1 MCTASTQATKTRDAT
16 HTDEDDLKLVTDLF
30 GQPYFHRTRDDIELV
45 TCIKHGA
52 RVTISGLSEKICKQ
66 LNLSEQFSGTFAQ
79 DKSGKADAVLR
90 EDGKFV
96 SLNELVMYGDKP
108 SVELVQSLTCE
119 HNRPFISA
127 CTHYFAGDR
136 PEVTDAWG
144 VWFEQVDVWQQPL
157 PIQCDG
163 DPNRLNVDSLPA
175 AFLADGTVLNLHQ
188 TTEPALEDIGLQGT
202 RPSTAP
208 NQAKHLLTDA

>member
-16 HTDEDDLKLVTDLF
+16 HTDDDLKLVTDLC
-30 GQPYFHRTRDDIELV
+30 GQPYFHRSRDDIELV

-79 DKSGKADAVLR
+79 NDNDKADAIWL
-90 EDGKFV
+90 EDGRFV
-96 SLNELVMYGDKP
+96 SLIELVMYGDEP

-127 CTHYFAGDR
+127 CTRYFAGDR

-175 AFLADGTVLNLHQ
+175 AFLADGTVLSLHH
-188 TTEPALEDIGLQGT
+188 TTEPALQDIGPQGSQS
-202 RPSTAP
+202 STAP
-208 NQAKHLLTDA
+208 NQAEQLLTDA